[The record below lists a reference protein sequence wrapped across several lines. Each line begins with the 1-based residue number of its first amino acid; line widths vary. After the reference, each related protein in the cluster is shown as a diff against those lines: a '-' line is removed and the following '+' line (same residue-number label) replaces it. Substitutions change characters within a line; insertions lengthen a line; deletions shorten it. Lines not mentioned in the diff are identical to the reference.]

1 MIRVAIVEDEDE
13 IRESLEII
21 INSAAGFKCVGS
33 YADCETA
40 LQHLEEAL
48 PEVVLMDIRFRPNRM
63 SGIEGVRKIKA
74 HWPEMDILMLTV
86 HADSELIFESLA
98 AGACG
103 YLLKHTAPA
112 ELLESIK
119 EVVAGG
125 SPMSPRIA
133 RLVVTSFKNNR
144 ADAPQVTERQK
155 EILQKLRAGKSY
167 RLIGEELFISENTVK
182 CHIKKIYELLH
193 VHTQAEAIAKAM
205 EKRLVR

>member
-1 MIRVAIVEDEDE
+1 MIRVALVEDEDE
-13 IRESLEII
+13 IRESLVII
-21 INSAAGFKCVGS
+21 INSAPDFKCVGS

-40 LQHLEEAL
+40 LQALEEDL
-48 PEVVLMDIRFRPNRM
+48 PDVVLMDIRFRPQCM
-63 SGIEGVRKIKA
+63 SGIDGVRKIKA
-74 HWPEMDILMLTV
+74 RWPELDILMLTV
-86 HADSELIFESLA
+86 HADSALIFESLR

-112 ELLESIK
+112 ELLESVR
-119 EVVAGG
+119 EAVAGG

-133 RLVVTSFKNNR
+133 RLVVNSFQSKP
-144 ADAPQVTERQK
+144 AAAPQLTERQK
-155 EILQKLRAGKSY
+155 EILQKLREGKNY

-205 EKRLVR
+205 ENKLV

>member
-21 INSAAGFKCVGS
+21 INNATGFKCVGS

-40 LQHLEEAL
+40 LQHLEDAL
-48 PEVVLMDIRFRPNRM
+48 PEVILMDIRFRPNRM
-63 SGIEGVRKIKA
+63 SGIAGVRKIKGR
-74 HWPEMDILMLTV
+74 WPEMDILMLTV

-133 RLVVTSFKNNR
+133 RLVVNSFKS
-144 ADAPQVTERQK
+144 DKVEAPQLTERQK
-155 EILQKLRAGKSY
+155 EILQKLREGKSY

>member
-1 MIRVAIVEDEDE
+1 MIRVALVEDEDE

-21 INSAAGFKCVGS
+21 INSAAGFRCVGS

-40 LQHLEEAL
+40 LQRLEDDL
-48 PEVVLMDIRFRPNRM
+48 PEVVLMDIRFRPGRM

-74 HWPEMDILMLTV
+74 RWPETDILMLTV
-86 HADSELIFESLA
+86 HAESELIFESLA

-119 EVVAGG
+119 EVLAGG
-125 SPMSPRIA
+125 APMSPRIA
-133 RLVVTSFKNNR
+133 RLVVNSFKNER
-144 ADAPQVTERQK
+144 AEAPQLTERQK
-155 EILQKLRAGKSY
+155 EILHKLREGKSY
-167 RLIGEELFISENTVK
+167 RVIGEELFISENTVK

-205 EKRLVR
+205 EKRLV

>member
-13 IRESLEII
+13 IRESLAII
-21 INSAAGFKCVGS
+21 INSAKGFKCVGG

-40 LQHLEEAL
+40 LLALEEDV
-48 PEVVLMDIRFRPNRM
+48 PEVVLMDIRFRPHRM

-74 HWPEMDILMLTV
+74 HWPELDILMLTV
-86 HADSELIFESLA
+86 HADSELIFESLR

-112 ELLESIK
+112 ELLESIN
-119 EVVAGG
+119 EALAGG

-133 RLVVTSFKNNR
+133 RLVVNSFQSIPPS
-144 ADAPQVTERQK
+144 APQLTERQK
-155 EILQKLRAGKSY
+155 EILQKLRGGKSY

-205 EKRLVR
+205 ERRLV

>member
-1 MIRVAIVEDEDE
+1 MIRVALVEDE

-21 INSAAGFKCVGS
+21 INSAPGFKCAGS

-40 LQHLEEAL
+40 LLHLEEDV
-48 PEVVLMDIRFRPNRM
+48 PDVVLMDIRFRPNRM

-74 HWPEMDILMLTV
+74 RWPEVDILMLTV
-86 HADSELIFESLA
+86 HADSALIFESLA

-112 ELLESIK
+112 ELLTSIK
-119 EVVAGG
+119 EVLAGG

-133 RLVVTSFKNNR
+133 RLVVNSFQSHR
-144 ADAPQVTERQK
+144 AEAPQLTERQK
-155 EILQKLRAGKSY
+155 EILQRLREGKSY

-205 EKRLVR
+205 ERRLV